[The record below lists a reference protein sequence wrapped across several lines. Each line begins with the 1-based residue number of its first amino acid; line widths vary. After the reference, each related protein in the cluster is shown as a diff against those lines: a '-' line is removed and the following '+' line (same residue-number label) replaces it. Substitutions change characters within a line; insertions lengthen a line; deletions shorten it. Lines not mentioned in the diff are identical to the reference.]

1 MAEPDPVE
9 ALEFHSGVSAF
20 DGSPFVM
27 VQWGKQ
33 TGQLTPDEADAHA
46 VAVIQ
51 AAQAARHD
59 AAIMAELQESV
70 GLDRNTAGHFLLA
83 LRERLQ

>member
-1 MAEPDPVE
+1 MSDQI
-9 ALEFHSGVSAF
+9 EFHSGVSAF
-20 DGSPFVM
+20 DGTPFVM

-59 AAIMAELQESV
+59 AAIMQELQESIGV
-70 GLDRNTAGHFLLA
+70 DFQTAGRFLLA
-83 LRERLQ
+83 LRERLGK